1 MIFFIP
7 EGSKLR
13 GSLLSCFK
21 YQQLSGGG
29 GSRSGYYSTSSGGG
43 SGNSFYQAS
52 AYERAK
58 SSGQSSYNW
67 FNSKLKE
74 AGNIWNSWT
83 KGMEKTVKHFCTTAN
98 RIKKGTNEFL
108 KNIDWKNL
116 SGLAGIFN
124 TIGTKTWGKLINK
137 ITDNNRTEKEVFDL
151 VKTRLEDISHLN
163 MIKCMIIIK
172 RMKLM
177 EFKDMEDLQTYMM
190 HWAVS

>member
-151 VKTRLEDISHLN
+151 VKNPVGRYFA
-163 MIKCMIIIK
+163 IKNNLIK
-172 RMKLM
+172 
-177 EFKDMEDLQTYMM
+177 
-190 HWAVS
+190 

>member
-1 MIFFIP
+1 MAEAVP
-7 EGSKLR
+7 EAGTTQRPVVEAVETVSIRRRLMNGR
-13 GSLLSCFK
+13 M
-21 YQQLSGGG
+21 
-29 GSRSGYYSTSSGGG
+29 
-43 SGNSFYQAS
+43 
-52 AYERAK
+52 

-124 TIGTKTWGKLINK
+124 TIGTKTWGKAN
-137 ITDNNRTEKEVFDL
+137 
-151 VKTRLEDISHLN
+151 
-163 MIKCMIIIK
+163 
-172 RMKLM
+172 
-177 EFKDMEDLQTYMM
+177 Q
-190 HWAVS
+190 